1 MTTVSRHLKKFPKAR
16 PSTLEY
22 LAKREAMTKRIREE
36 IRSTAERK
44 GVIARI
50 IDTIKRWI

>member
-36 IRSTAERK
+36 MKAERK
-44 GVIARI
+44 GVIVRI